1 MKIKR
6 NKLFG
11 FTLIEMIFVLMIGS
25 ALSIGVFTIF
35 LSSTKQLNEDDVM
48 HDLRSYA
55 SLSMEIISDK
65 IRNADQTTI
74 SSNLGSSTISAL
86 FSDGGS
92 STSGTSFSYMVVNN
106 MIYENGNP
114 LKLTGH
120 HWLADQDFYDIELQL
135 QCSSNNVTFFESSDP
150 DLRSTIYDLD
160 IIISIE
166 SKLDENYRTT
176 YETSNRIFAINEYSQ
191 I

>member
-1 MKIKR
+1 MKL

-48 HDLRSYA
+48 HDLKSYA

-65 IRNADQTTI
+65 IRNADQTVIT
-74 SSNLGSSTISAL
+74 SNLGSSTISTQ
-86 FSDGGS
+86 FSDGSGS
-92 STSGTSFSYMVVNN
+92 SSGTSFSYMVINN

-114 LKLTGH
+114 LKLHGY
-120 HWLADQDFYDIELQL
+120 HWLDDQDFYDVVLQL

-150 DLRSTIYDLD
+150 NLRNTIYDLD

-166 SKLDENYRTT
+166 SKLDENYKTT

>member
-1 MKIKR
+1 MKK
-6 NKLFG
+6 NKLSG

-25 ALSIGVFTIF
+25 ALSIGIFTIF

-48 HDLRSYA
+48 NDLKSYA

-74 SSNLGSSTISAL
+74 SNNLGSSTISTL
-86 FSDGGS
+86 FSNGGS
-92 STSGTSFSYMVVNN
+92 GNGALFSYMVVNN
-106 MIYENGNP
+106 IIYENGNP
-114 LKLTGH
+114 LKLHGY
-120 HWLADQDFYDIELQL
+120 HWLGDQDFYDVELQL

-150 DLRSTIYDLD
+150 NLRSTIYDLD
-160 IIISIE
+160 IIINIE
-166 SKLDENYRTT
+166 SKLDENYKTT
-176 YETSNRIFAINEYSQ
+176 YETNNRIFAINEYSQ